1 MAKKAKKSAPAP
13 KGKKSGEKAGSNDHA
28 YTRLRTVLD
37 SLEIGAIRY
46 FASAPTAEEKQKRM
60 EEIQDA
66 LKPIIDWLWE
76 GPEIIGQSTAIDC
89 PEGYT
94 DCHGVCVPY
103 PCPDL

>member
-1 MAKKAKKSAPAP
+1 MATKSKKSAPAP
-13 KGKKSGEKAGSNDHA
+13 KGKKGAEKPGSNDHA

-46 FASAPTAEEKQKRM
+46 FASAPTFEEKQKRM
-60 EEIQDA
+60 EEIDGA

-76 GPEIIGQSTAIDC
+76 HTEGAVAAIDC
-89 PEGYT
+89 PEGYV